1 MVSLGQYD
9 AECLEIKRIC
19 EKYGYGN
26 VMEWASAL
34 WRRELRKKGYPE
46 SGCFVPTCPSFI
58 KKRFQNP
65 KQHEIYD
72 TLLARVLGEKEGKKD
87 GKT

>member
-9 AECLEIKRIC
+9 SECLEIKRIC

-34 WRRELRKKGYPE
+34 WRREFRKKGYPE
-46 SGCFVPTCPSFI
+46 SGCFVPTCQSFI
-58 KKRFQNP
+58 KKRFQNH
-65 KQHEIYD
+65 KQHEFYD

>member
-1 MVSLGQYD
+1 MEEERVPGIWMFR
-9 AECLEIKRIC
+9 A
-19 EKYGYGN
+19 N
-26 VMEWASAL
+26 VPVVYQ
-34 WRRELRKKGYPE
+34 KK
-46 SGCFVPTCPSFI
+46 
-58 KKRFQNP
+58 FQNP

>member
-1 MVSLGQYD
+1 MVSMGPYD
-9 AECLEIKRIC
+9 AECWEIKRIC

-34 WRRELRKKGYPE
+34 WRHDRRARGFTEVD
-46 SGCFVPTCPSFI
+46 CFVPTCPSFV

-72 TLLARVLGEKEGKKD
+72 RLVIRILGEKDGKKN
-87 GKT
+87 G